1 MDSVGPLKIVKI
13 CQALSVKKPIQTN
26 LRTDPASVP
35 ILMKFTYEAPKNR
48 LENIENYIQQRLEN
62 INQGRGIFFPKQ
74 GEKHFD
80 GWGG

>member
-62 INQGRGIFFPKQ
+62 QGILKIIFKKSQ
-74 GEKHFD
+74 EQ
-80 GWGG
+80 

>member
-1 MDSVGPLKIVKI
+1 MF
-13 CQALSVKKPIQTN
+13 QALSVKKPIQTN

-35 ILMKFTYEAPKNR
+35 NLMKFTYEAPKNR
-48 LENIENYIQQRLEN
+48 LENYIKQRLEN
-62 INQGRGIFFPKQ
+62 FNEQREIFFPKQ

>member
-1 MDSVGPLKIVKI
+1 MTIF
-13 CQALSVKKPIQTN
+13 QALSIKKPIQTN

-48 LENIENYIQQRLEN
+48 LENYIKQRLEN
-62 INQGRGIFFPKQ
+62 LNEHREIFFPKQ

>member
-1 MDSVGPLKIVKI
+1 MF
-13 CQALSVKKPIQTN
+13 QALSVKKPIQTN

-48 LENIENYIQQRLEN
+48 LENYIKQHLEN
-62 INQGRGIFFPKQ
+62 LNEHRKIFFPKQ

>member
-1 MDSVGPLKIVKI
+1 M

-35 ILMKFTYEAPKNR
+35 ILMRFTYEAPKNR

-62 INQGRGIFFPKQ
+62 QGILKIILKKSQ
-74 GEKHFD
+74 EQ
-80 GWGG
+80 

>member
-35 ILMKFTYEAPKNR
+35 ILMKFTYEAPKNK

-62 INQGRGIFFPKQ
+62 QGILTIRLLTLSFYFIF
-74 GEKHFD
+74 
-80 GWGG
+80 